1 MIKFYKRTQY
11 VILYVISLILIGVT
25 SLIDKDSGINFGN
38 LQSFTWYVDQI
49 ITAFAIITT
58 VMATVYMIVDNFKMN
73 DKEYVKIEQ
82 DIKDFA
88 DKEYV
93 PTLFARFLEY
103 INPKRK
109 RLQHEHNTKKK
120 LYLLDKKVKDAD
132 LFIWNSNDLQK
143 KLKNKYCRKR
153 MKYEER
159 LTEEWITKNLP
170 SIYVPFDKITSALVL
185 GGYYSKDENNSPNEF
200 ITKFTETKIVKDKLP
215 VLILGISITSI
226 ASSII
231 VTLLFNDSAL
241 LSVVTKVFVLLF
253 QVYNSIKYANDWT
266 IRITLKD
273 ARFRKSIAQ
282 EFKIWLKQLAVQE
295 NNKAV
300 QQNANN

>member
-1 MIKFYKRTQY
+1 MIKFYKKTQY
-11 VILYVISLILIGVT
+11 IILYVISLLLIGVT
-25 SLIDKDSGINFGN
+25 SLIDRNSGINFGN

-49 ITAFAIITT
+49 ITSFAIITT
-58 VMATVYMIVDNFKMN
+58 VMATVYMIIDHFKST
-73 DKEYVKIEQ
+73 DKEYIKIEQ

-109 RLQHEHNTKKK
+109 KLQHEHNTKKK
-120 LYLLDKKVKDAD
+120 LYYLDKKVKDID
-132 LFIWNSNDLQK
+132 LYVWNNGSVEQ

-159 LTEEWITKNLP
+159 LSEEWISKNLN
-170 SIYVPFDKITSALVL
+170 SIYVPYDKISSALVL
-185 GGYYSKDENNSPNEF
+185 GGYYSTEENSSPNEF
-200 ITKFTETKIVKDKLP
+200 VTKYTETKIVKDKLP
-215 VLILGISITSI
+215 ILILGISITSI

-231 VTLLFNDSAL
+231 VTLLFDDSAL
-241 LSVVTKVFVLLF
+241 LSVITKVFVLLF

-266 IRITLKD
+266 VRITLKD
-273 ARFRKSIAQ
+273 ARFRKSVAQ

-295 NNKAV
+295 NKAV
-300 QQNANN
+300 QQNANTN